1 VKRYAFCPVCG
12 GRLDQGR
19 PEVDGL
25 GMLLCPTC
33 GFEFWQNSKP
43 AVGAFVIR
51 SIDGRL
57 SVLLTRRGIEP
68 HKGTWDTP
76 GGYLKNGE
84 HPEEGLAREL
94 REELGASI
102 VRPRL
107 LTVSIDEYP
116 RDDVAEE
123 ARFVL
128 TLFYRCEI
136 QGDAPLL
143 PADDVAEAAWFP
155 LHEPPPPIGFPGTVS
170 ALSLLRK
177 SLRPD
182 PAPRPDSG

>member
-12 GRLDQGR
+12 ARLDRER
-19 PEVDGL
+19 PAVSGP
-25 GMLLCPTC
+25 GMLPCSAC

-43 AVGAFVIR
+43 AVGAFVVR
-51 SIDGRL
+51 TIDGRP

-94 REELGASI
+94 REELGAAI

-116 RDDVAEE
+116 REDVAEE

-128 TLFYRCEI
+128 TLFYRCDI
-136 QGDAPLL
+136 RGDAPLA

-155 LHEPPPPIGFPGTVS
+155 LDEPPPPIGFPGAVS
-170 ALSLLRK
+170 ALSFLRE
-177 SLRPD
+177 SLRRD
-182 PAPRPDSG
+182 PVPGPGSG